1 MRAGYIRNIAGV
13 HCAECV
19 IRARIVSG
27 RYSGYCAINLA
38 AILAHSAEAALV
50 VQNWR
55 WDEALVVSN
64 SKLAKLSTNS
74 VLAAAFPPSKTTSGL
89 NGQTG
94 SHPIEVVVK
103 GLNAP

>member
-1 MRAGYIRNIAGV
+1 M
-13 HCAECV
+13 

-38 AILAHSAEAALV
+38 AILAHSAEAALVALV

-74 VLAAAFPPSKTTSGL
+74 VLAAAFPLKNYIWLKRPDRFPS
-89 NGQTG
+89 
-94 SHPIEVVVK
+94 H
-103 GLNAP
+103 